1 MIRSKAELA
10 CRGIEIDLSGPDGN
24 ANVLLA
30 AAKRFCRDLG
40 IEAEPILQEMRNG
53 DYEHLI
59 EVFEREFGA
68 FVTLYR

>member
-1 MIRSKAELA
+1 MIRSEVEI
-10 CRGIEIDLSGPDGN
+10 CRRGVEIDLSGPDGN

-40 IEAEPILQEMRNG
+40 IDAEPILQEMRSG
-53 DYEHLI
+53 SYEHLI
-59 EVFEREFGA
+59 EVFEREFGT